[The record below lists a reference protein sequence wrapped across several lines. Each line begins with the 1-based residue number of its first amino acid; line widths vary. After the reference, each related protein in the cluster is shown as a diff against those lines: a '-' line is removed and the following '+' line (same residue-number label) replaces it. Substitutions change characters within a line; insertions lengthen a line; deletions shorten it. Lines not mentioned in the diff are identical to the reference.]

1 MLASD
6 LLETGNRR
14 WPKWAFCGAVV
25 LLLHAGGA
33 VWAFYGPA
41 QYQIDDEVAGAIA
54 MELAPLDA
62 MQRVDTPDA
71 AIGPQSEDAEAT
83 PPATEKVNELR
94 PLDIPQFEQSLL
106 APEPEV
112 ALQIAKPIE
121 EIRPNDEEPKEL
133 QPENLA
139 PQQTIAA
146 QAMAPS
152 QIATK
157 EAVVAT
163 ARQVGE
169 ATTKDSEAVLTYHKY
184 IRLHVKKHQRYP
196 AESRDRNE
204 QGISVVEFAIDRTGR
219 LVDRRLKSSSGYS
232 KLDEEALATIDRC
245 NPFPLPPVDQ
255 NGEVIRFSLQ
265 IQFKIK

>member
-6 LLETGNRR
+6 LLESGNRN
-14 WPKWAFCGAVV
+14 WPKWAFCAAVV
-25 LLLHAGGA
+25 MLLHAGGV
-33 VWAFYGPA
+33 VWALYEPA
-41 QYQIDDEVAGAIA
+41 QYEIDDDVSGAIA

-62 MQRVDTPDA
+62 MQRVETPDA
-71 AIGPQSEDAEAT
+71 VIGPQSDDAIPT
-83 PPATEKVNELR
+83 PPATEKVDELK
-94 PLDIPQFEQSLL
+94 PLDVPQFEQSPL

-112 ALQIAKPIE
+112 ALQIAKPID
-121 EIRPNDEEPKEL
+121 EIRPDEEEPKEV

-139 PQQTIAA
+139 PQQTVAT

-152 QIATK
+152 QIRVK
-157 EAVVAT
+157 EAAVTT

-169 ATTKDSEAVLTYHKY
+169 TAKNSQAVLTYHKY
-184 IRLHVKKHQRYP
+184 VRLHVKKHQSYP

-204 QGISVVEFAIDRTGR
+204 QGISVVEFAIDRRGR
-219 LVDRRLKSSSGYS
+219 LVDRRLKASSGYP

-245 NPFPLPPVDQ
+245 NPFPLPPDEQ
-255 NGEVIRFSLQ
+255 PGDVIRFSLQ

>member
-14 WPKWAFCGAVV
+14 WPKWAFCGAIIV
-25 LLLHAGGA
+25 LVHFGGA
-33 VWAFYGPA
+33 VWAFYGPT
-41 QYQIDDEVAGAIA
+41 QYEIDDEVAGAIA
-54 MELAPLDA
+54 MELAPMDA
-62 MQRVDTPDA
+62 MQPVETPDA
-71 AIGPQSEDAEAT
+71 AVGPQSEDAVPT
-83 PPATEKVNELR
+83 PPTTEKVDELK
-94 PLDIPQFEQSLL
+94 PLDIPQFEQSPR
-106 APEPEV
+106 APDPEV
-112 ALQIAKPIE
+112 ALPIAKPIE

-133 QPENLA
+133 QPENLT
-139 PQQTIAA
+139 PQQTLAA
-146 QAMAPS
+146 QAMTPS

-169 ATTKDSEAVLTYHKY
+169 EAKDSQAVLTYHKY

-196 AESRDRNE
+196 GESRDHNE
-204 QGISVVEFAIDRTGR
+204 QGTSIVEFAIDRTGR

-232 KLDEEALATIDRC
+232 MLDEEALATIDRC
-245 NPFPLPPVDQ
+245 NPFPRPPDEQ
-255 NGEVIRFSLQ
+255 PGGDVIRFSLQ